1 MATTKG
7 SPINKSAEIR
17 RALEMYPNRGPS
29 EIARLLS
36 RQHGVKFRANS
47 ISTIKSRLAQKAAT
61 ASKPAAPAAPAGVP
75 SSPKQSAAAGNAVP
89 AASSIATMVS
99 NLQGYIQRLGKA
111 DLHRLI
117 DTL

>member
-7 SPINKSAEIR
+7 HPINKSAEIR
-17 RALEMYPNRGPS
+17 KALEMYPNKGPS
-29 EIARLLS
+29 EIARMLS

-47 ISTIKSRLAQKAAT
+47 ISTIKSRLAQQAAV
-61 ASKPAAPAAPAGVP
+61 APDPAAPTGVP
-75 SSPKQSAAAGNAVP
+75 NPPAQNPPAGNAAP
-89 AASSIATMVS
+89 AASSIATMVT